1 LFECVVNISEGWR
14 LDVLDELSRAAGPS
28 LRDRHADAAHARSV
42 FTLINRRDDLRDDV
56 HDLIEAALTRI
67 DLRGQWGVH
76 PRLGV
81 VDVVP
86 YVALDDWRADE
97 ALGLR
102 DETAAWMGQELE
114 IPVFLYGALRN
125 GSIRTLPE
133 VRKYAFKE
141 LAPDFGPLEASAE
154 LGASAVGARG
164 VLVAWN
170 IWVRDISLEEGQR
183 VAKAVR
189 SREVR
194 ALAFPIKEFVQISCN
209 LIEPYN
215 LGPAQLYDQVK
226 GLLTEGAIERCELV
240 GLAPEAVVSEIDPA
254 RWPQLGLS
262 LDSTIEARLA

>member
-14 LDVLDELSRAAGPS
+14 LDVLDQLSQVCGES

-42 FTLINRRDDLRDDV
+42 FTLIHDHDELLSDV
-56 HDLIEAALTRI
+56 HALIEKALALI

-86 YVALDDWRADE
+86 YVALEDWRADE
-97 ALGLR
+97 ALGMR
-102 DETAAWMGQELE
+102 NETAIWLGRDLE
-114 IPVFLYGALRN
+114 VPVFLYGPMRD

-133 VRKYAFKE
+133 VRQHAFSA
-141 LAPDFGPLEASAE
+141 LAPDFGPSEPSAE
-154 LGASAVGARG
+154 SGAVAVGARG

-170 IWVRDISLEEGQR
+170 IWVNGISLEEGKR
-183 VAKAVR
+183 VAKEIR

-194 ALAFPIKEFVQISCN
+194 ALAFPIKESVQISCN
-209 LIEPYN
+209 LIEPFT
-215 LGPAQLYDQVK
+215 LGPAPVYDQVRN
-226 GLLTEGAIERCELV
+226 LLSGGEIERCELV
-240 GLAPEAVVSEIDPA
+240 GLIPEEVLSATDRS
-254 RWPQLGLS
+254 RWEELGLS

>member
-1 LFECVVNISEGWR
+1 MFECVVNISEGWR

-42 FTLINRRDDLRDDV
+42 FTLIHDHDELISDV
-56 HDLIEAALTRI
+56 HALIEAALARI

-102 DETAAWMGQELE
+102 NETAAWLGRELE
-114 IPVFLYGALRN
+114 VPVFLYGALRN
-125 GSIRTLPE
+125 GSIRTLPD
-133 VRKYAFKE
+133 VRKHAFRD
-141 LAPDFGPLEASAE
+141 LVPDFGPPEPSAE
-154 LGASAVGARG
+154 HGASAVGARG

-170 IWVRDISLEEGQR
+170 IWVRGTTLEEGKR
-183 VAKAVR
+183 VAKAIR

-209 LIEPYN
+209 LIEPFTV
-215 LGPAQLYDQVK
+215 GPSQVYDQVAA
-226 GLLTEGAIERCELV
+226 LLSGATIERCELV
-240 GLAPEAVVSEIDPA
+240 GLVPEEVVSATDPA
-254 RWPQLGLS
+254 RWEQLDLS
-262 LDSTIEARLA
+262 LERTIEARLA